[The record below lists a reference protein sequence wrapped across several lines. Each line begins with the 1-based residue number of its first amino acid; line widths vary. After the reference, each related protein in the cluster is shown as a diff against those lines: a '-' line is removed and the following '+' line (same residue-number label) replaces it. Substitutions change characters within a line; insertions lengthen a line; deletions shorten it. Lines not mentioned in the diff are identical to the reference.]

1 MLHCTVLRFVV
12 LYCTALS
19 YTVQYY
25 AVLCCVMPSCNVLF
39 LTDTIAYSSIE
50 WSEVESNTLAEE
62 SREERE
68 KEDQ

>member
-1 MLHCTVLRFVV
+1 
-12 LYCTALS
+12 
-19 YTVQYY
+19 
-25 AVLCCVMPSCNVLF
+25 MPSCNVLF